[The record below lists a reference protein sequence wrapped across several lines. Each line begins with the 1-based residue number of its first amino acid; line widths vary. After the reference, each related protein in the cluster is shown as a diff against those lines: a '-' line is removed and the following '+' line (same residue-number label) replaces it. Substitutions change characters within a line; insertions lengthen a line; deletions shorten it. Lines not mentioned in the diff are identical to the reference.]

1 VIGELYEHALAGW
14 VRPDVERADGSR
26 MPLPVD
32 GWRHESPADRSIL
45 DRCQGPTLDI
55 GSGLGR
61 LTVALAERGIPT
73 LGIDITPYAVDLARS
88 SGALVMLRDVF
99 GRIPG
104 TGRWMTVLLADGNIG
119 IGGDP
124 AALLRRAGELLAP
137 EGRALV
143 ELEPPGRPLRRDR
156 VRLRHAELTGPW
168 FPWAFVGTDHI
179 EEVARDAGLGEV
191 ETWTADGRWFAAIG
205 SCPVSSERALAT
217 GAKECLRSPPRTT
230 QALRKMAPCAP

>member
-14 VRPDVERADGSR
+14 MRPEVERTDGSR
-26 MPLPVD
+26 MPLPVE
-32 GWRHESPADRSIL
+32 GWLHESPGDKSLL
-45 DRCQGPTLDI
+45 DRCEGPTLDI
-55 GSGLGR
+55 GSGPGR
-61 LTVALAERGIPT
+61 LTVALSERGIPA

-99 GRIPG
+99 GRVPG

-143 ELEPPGRPLRRDR
+143 ELEPPGSPLRQEQ
-156 VRLRHAELTGPW
+156 VRLCYAGVASAW
-168 FPWAFVGTDHI
+168 FPWAFVGADHI
-179 EEVARDAGLGEV
+179 EDVTRDAGLGEV
-191 ETWTADGRWFAAIG
+191 ETWTVEGRWFASISRCHEA
-205 SCPVSSERALAT
+205 PEVSELEEPSAEPEVLT
-217 GAKECLRSPPRTT
+217 LLRNAYRRV
-230 QALRKMAPCAP
+230 LR